1 MSIYEISFVVLH
13 HQLIYNP
20 PLQNSFLM
28 TIEGPLIRYIGER
41 KYTVDR
47 IVPLFK
53 AIESV
58 YREYIF
64 DWIEVQAN
72 CILSLNKVDGIG
84 SKVSSNKEIVFVEV
98 SRGPENTV
106 LKHVREDTEKLI
118 KESMFG
124 LVALLRDFL
133 DRNAENA
140 RNICTYMVHCIGK
153 QLLLLYT
160 LISFE

>member
-1 MSIYEISFVVLH
+1 MRISFVVLH
-13 HQLIYNP
+13 HRLIYNSP
-20 PLQNSFLM
+20 MQNSFFT

-72 CILSLNKVDGIG
+72 CKKRVG
-84 SKVSSNKEIVFVEV
+84 S
-98 SRGPENTV
+98 
-106 LKHVREDTEKLI
+106 
-118 KESMFG
+118 
-124 LVALLRDFL
+124 
-133 DRNAENA
+133 NA
-140 RNICTYMVHCIGK
+140 K
-153 QLLLLYT
+153 QNRWDW
-160 LISFE
+160 I

>member
-20 PLQNSFLM
+20 PLQNRFLM

-72 CILSLNKVDGIG
+72 CIRDAKKLFPEFDLTLNKVDGIG
-84 SKVSSNKEIVFVEV
+84 SAIRKLYLSKC
-98 SRGPENTV
+98 PE
-106 LKHVREDTEKLI
+106 
-118 KESMFG
+118 
-124 LVALLRDFL
+124 
-133 DRNAENA
+133 DR
-140 RNICTYMVHCIGK
+140 RIP
-153 QLLLLYT
+153 
-160 LISFE
+160 F